1 MLLISRLYKVKRRS
15 NKTSPVYRGRRLF
28 LMGIL
33 LFGIGVLLV
42 RAVYLE
48 VYQQDFLQ
56 EESDKRHNRVV
67 SIPSYRGMILDRNG
81 EALAISSPVKTL
93 SCSPQKLLH
102 AREKLREEFEEAR
115 RIYEVRG
122 SKSSKVAQGD
132 YLLAKNAFMDFE
144 DSLAKMEELLG
155 MDAGEL
161 IGSLEKARKRHFFY
175 LGRQKSPE
183 LAQKIMD
190 MDLPSV
196 RAVQEYRRFYPM
208 AESAAH
214 VIGFNNVDGKGV
226 EGIESAQ
233 NTVLAGKDGKKRVI
247 RDGRGRLI
255 ENIELL
261 EEMHPGQDVTI
272 SIDRRLQYLAYK
284 TLKARVFE
292 LNAETGSVV
301 VLDAQTGEILAM
313 ASMPGFNPNDRKS
326 LKPYKYRNRAVV
338 DRFEAGS
345 TMKPIT
351 IAAAIDA
358 RVIDA
363 NVEIDTSP
371 GHIKLS
377 NRYTVRDHGNYGKI
391 SLSYLLAKSSNV
403 GASRVA
409 LLMTP
414 RQHWMFL
421 SRLGFGR
428 VPDAG
433 FPAEAAG
440 SLSNYV
446 KWTRVDSASHGYGYG
461 VAVTLLQMVRAYTP
475 FAADGMLRSVTISKL
490 NKPSLSQEV
499 MSKETANSVLHMME
513 AVVSPNATG
522 KLAAVNGYRV
532 AGKTGTARK
541 LVNKKYRTDRFVTSF
556 IGIAPVSQPRL
567 VVGVMINDPKSDK
580 SGGKAAAP
588 VFSKVMSEALRILD
602 IAPDKLPPSPALASS
617 TTGGAI

>member
-1 MLLISRLYKVKRRS
+1 MKRRS
-15 NKTSPVYRGRRLF
+15 RNSKTSPVYRGRRLF
-28 LMGIL
+28 LMGTL

-48 VYQQDFLQ
+48 VYQHDFLQ

-81 EALAISSPVKTL
+81 DALAISSPVKTL
-93 SCSPQKLLH
+93 SCDPQKLLH
-102 AREKLREEFEEAR
+102 KREELREKFEEAR
-115 RIYEVRG
+115 RIFEAQGR
-122 SKSSKVAQGD
+122 KASKVVQD
-132 YLLAKNAFMDFE
+132 EYQLAKIAFMQFE
-144 DSLAKMEELLG
+144 DSLDEMEDLLG
-155 MDAGEL
+155 MDTGEL
-161 IGSLEKARKRHFFY
+161 LGSLEKSRKKHFFY

-190 MDLPSV
+190 MNFPSV
-196 RAVQEYRRFYPM
+196 RATQEYRRFYPM
-208 AESAAH
+208 AESASH
-214 VIGFNNVDGKGV
+214 VIGFNNIDGKGV
-226 EGIESAQ
+226 EGIENAK
-233 NTVLAGKDGKKRVI
+233 NDVLAGKDGKKRVI

-261 EEMHPGQDVTI
+261 EEMVPGQDVSI

-284 TLKARVFE
+284 ALKVRVFE

-301 VLDAQTGEILAM
+301 VLDAKTGEILAM
-313 ASMPGFNPNDRKS
+313 ASMPGFNPNDRS
-326 LKPYKYRNRAVV
+326 ALEPYRYRNRAVV
-338 DRFEAGS
+338 DMFEAGS
-345 TMKPIT
+345 TMKPLT

-358 RVIDA
+358 RVIDS

-371 GHIKLS
+371 GYIKLS
-377 NRYTVRDHGNYGKI
+377 QRYTVRDHANFGKM

-403 GASRVA
+403 GASRIA
-409 LLMTP
+409 LLMKP

-440 SLSNYV
+440 SLSNYT
-446 KWTRVDSASHGYGYG
+446 KWGRVDSASHGYGYG
-461 VAVTLLQMVRAYTP
+461 IAVSLLQMVRAYTP

-490 NKPSLSQEV
+490 DKPSLSQPV
-499 MSKETANSVLHMME
+499 MSKDTANSVLHMME
-513 AVVSPNATG
+513 AVVSPKGTG
-522 KLAAVNGYRV
+522 KFATVDGYRV

-541 LVNKKYRTDRFVTSF
+541 LVNKKYRTDQFVTSF
-556 IGIAPVSQPRL
+556 IGIAPVSKPRL

-588 VFSKVMSEALRILD
+588 VFAKVMSEALRILD
-602 IAPDKLPPSPALASS
+602 IAPDKLPTPQKVVSA
-617 TTGGAI
+617 TVGGAT